1 MSVDQISPESEVESE
16 HTLSSH
22 EILNGPSMFDLILE
36 FLKTPGQ
43 VLLVQGPPGSGKTTF
58 ALEILNSIQETH
70 KIYASSRV
78 APARLRHQF
87 PWIDEVIDT
96 MSGRS
101 ARGSWIDELHDLRRV
116 EPDTI
121 FNQILRLKHAKQRA
135 LLVVDSWEGAIRNTN
150 DEGRK
155 MLESA
160 VLSELDESKV
170 SVVIVVEDSKHAGD
184 LGYLVDGIVTVDQ
197 SELDGR
203 RVRTIAMNKLR
214 GFSVPTKRGIFSLDN
229 ARFNILPNGLRQP
242 SPDSTPKWLEPIP
255 NPAGAFSLGSMDMD
269 RMLGGSIPRGS
280 FLLIDVDSSVAPV
293 EIRTILNMMRANFI
307 NQNLP
312 CVIVP
317 TAAYS
322 SDTVAE
328 SLSKYVGWEA
338 IDERVRILEYNQ
350 SLAPKKWRLVMK
362 SHLQDDVK
370 TFAHAWDE
378 LGTISPHRML
388 DINMDK
394 AVQVYGRDELSTPG
408 LTELGANMRDT
419 EGLNIAITSTES
431 KLRDQWL
438 SVVDYHLKIKN
449 ADGSLVIYGVKPFT
463 PLYGVDL
470 NYEKGYPAVNL
481 TEIV

>member
-1 MSVDQISPESEVESE
+1 MERGPVQADTSLGSV
-16 HTLSSH
+16 
-22 EILNGPSMFDLILE
+22 MFDLILK
-36 FLKTPGQ
+36 FLQTPGQ

-58 ALEILNSIQETH
+58 ALEILNSLDETH

-78 APARLRHQF
+78 APTRLRQHF

-96 MSGRS
+96 MSGRT
-101 ARGSWIDELHDLRRV
+101 ARASWIDELHDLRRV

-121 FNQILRLKHAKQRA
+121 FNQVLRLKHSKQRA
-135 LLVVDSWEGAIRNTN
+135 VLVVDSWEGAIRNTN

-160 VLSELDESKV
+160 LLSELDESKV
-170 SVVIVVEDSKHAGD
+170 SIVIVVEDSKKARD
-184 LGYLVDGIVTVDQ
+184 LGYLVDGIITLDQ

-214 GFSVPTKRGIFSLDN
+214 GFSVPTKRGIFSLDK
-229 ARFNILPNGLRQP
+229 ARFTILSNGLRQP
-242 SPDSTPKWLEPIP
+242 GYDSHPKPLEPVLHP
-255 NPAGAFSLGSMDMD
+255 SGGFSLGSRDMD
-269 RMLGGSIPRGS
+269 QMLGGSIPRGS
-280 FLLIDVDSSVAPV
+280 FLLVDVDSSVSPL

-307 NQNLP
+307 NQNGP

-328 SLSKYVGWEA
+328 SLSKYVGWDA

-362 SHLQDDVK
+362 SNLSDDVK
-370 TFAHAWDE
+370 TFAHAWNE
-378 LGTISPHRML
+378 LAKISPHSML
-388 DINMDK
+388 DINVDK
-394 AVQVYGRDELSTPG
+394 AVQVYGRDELSVPG

-419 EGLNIAITSTES
+419 EGLNLAIASTDS

-449 ADGSLVIYGVKPFT
+449 ADGSLVMYGVKPFT
-463 PLYGVDL
+463 PLYGVHL
-470 NYEKGYPAVNL
+470 NFDKGYPVLNL
-481 TEIV
+481 TQIV

>member
-1 MSVDQISPESEVESE
+1 
-16 HTLSSH
+16 
-22 EILNGPSMFDLILE
+22 
-36 FLKTPGQ
+36 
-43 VLLVQGPPGSGKTTF
+43 
-58 ALEILNSIQETH
+58 
-70 KIYASSRV
+70 
-78 APARLRHQF
+78 
-87 PWIDEVIDT
+87 
-96 MSGRS
+96 
-101 ARGSWIDELHDLRRV
+101 
-116 EPDTI
+116 
-121 FNQILRLKHAKQRA
+121 
-135 LLVVDSWEGAIRNTN
+135 
-150 DEGRK
+150 
-155 MLESA
+155 
-160 VLSELDESKV
+160 
-170 SVVIVVEDSKHAGD
+170 
-184 LGYLVDGIVTVDQ
+184 
-197 SELDGR
+197 
-203 RVRTIAMNKLR
+203 LR

-242 SPDSTPKWLEPIP
+242 APDSTPKWLDPIP
-255 NPAGAFSLGSMDMD
+255 NPAGAFSLGDKELG

-338 IDERVRILEYNQ
+338 IDERVKILEYNQ

-362 SHLQDDVK
+362 RHLQDDVK

-394 AVQVYGRDELSTPG
+394 ADQVYGRDELSTPG

>member
-1 MSVDQISPESEVESE
+1 MRVEQRQAEQEDLVEIGSVEHDSRHGQI
-16 HTLSSH
+16 
-22 EILNGPSMFDLILE
+22 MFDLILK
-36 FLKTPGQ
+36 FLKNPGQ

-58 ALEILNSIQETH
+58 ALEILNSLDETH

-78 APARLRHQF
+78 APSRLRLHF

-96 MSGRS
+96 MSGRT
-101 ARGSWIDELHDLRRV
+101 ARASWIDELHDLRRV
-116 EPDTI
+116 EPDSI
-121 FNQILRLKHAKQRA
+121 FNQVLRLKHSKQRA

-170 SVVIVVEDSKHAGD
+170 SVVIVVEDSRHASE
-184 LGYLVDGIVTVDQ
+184 LGYLVDGIVTLDQ

-214 GFSVPTKRGIFSLDN
+214 GFSVPTKRGIFSLKG
-229 ARFNILPNGLRQP
+229 ARFTILPNGLRQP
-242 SPDSTPKWLEPIP
+242 IVNTQPSPLEPVPHP
-255 NPAGAFSLGSMDMD
+255 NSGFSMGSRDMD
-269 RMLGGSIPRGS
+269 NMLGGSVQRGA
-280 FLLIDVDSSVAPV
+280 FLLIDVDSSVSPI

-307 NQNLP
+307 NQNGP

-338 IDERVRILEYNQ
+338 IEDRVRILEYNQ

-362 SHLQDDVK
+362 SNLGDDVK
-370 TFAHAWDE
+370 TFARAWDE
-378 LGTISPHRML
+378 LAKISPHRML
-388 DINMDK
+388 DINVDK
-394 AVQVYGRDELSTPG
+394 AVQVYGRDELSVPG

-419 EGLNIAITSTES
+419 EGLNIAIASTDS

-449 ADGSLVIYGVKPFT
+449 EDGSLVIYGVKPFT

-470 NYEKGYPAVNL
+470 NFDKGYPVLNL
-481 TEIV
+481 MEIV